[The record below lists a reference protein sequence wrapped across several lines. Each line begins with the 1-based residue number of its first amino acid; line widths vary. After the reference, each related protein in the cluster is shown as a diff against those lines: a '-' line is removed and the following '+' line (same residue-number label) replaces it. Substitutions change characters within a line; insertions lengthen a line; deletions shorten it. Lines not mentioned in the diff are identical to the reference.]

1 MLIVYF
7 ISDVEAPSRSPASE
21 VGKAVKKHKG
31 KAVKKHKGKAV
42 KKHKGRVMKT
52 KGTKSSI
59 YNFVIGE

>member
-31 KAVKKHKGKAV
+31 KAVKKHKG
-42 KKHKGRVMKT
+42 RVMKT